1 MISASVL
8 ELLRDK
14 SMGEIQTRNLI
25 TDLAHV
31 ASLLAHN
38 YIPDHPLILRTFI
51 ALDHGWLPVGYTGD
65 ILDPTIL
72 VWDASVLTRPPKPAR
87 KHRPPVSVDPAWDW
101 LSGSGISVSFG
112 RHTPAGALGWVTEV
126 HDHWEV
132 GSQAMDFVIEHLAAL
147 GVPDREHDTEI
158 EAGEGTADMLQS
170 TWKDLCWSIRLSGDV
185 KGIHPKAA
193 SFVAFHADRL
203 GIDLYW
209 IHPRGAPYQQA
220 VLVPRSLES
229 RYRVAGILGPK
240 AKRVEPLP
248 PNG

>member
-1 MISASVL
+1 
-8 ELLRDK
+8 
-14 SMGEIQTRNLI
+14 MGEIQTRNLI